1 MMKSLKHY
9 RKYDIT
15 LHDDQNGELLRMV
28 SCISDVGR
36 NELERILKEADEKGK
51 GDLLRKVWKLDVEE
65 RMKYFKDQKKN
76 G

>member
-9 RKYDIT
+9 WKYDIT

-28 SCISDVGR
+28 SSISDVGR

-51 GDLLRKVWKLDVEE
+51 GDFYVKCGSWMSKSA
-65 RMKYFKDQKKN
+65 
-76 G
+76 